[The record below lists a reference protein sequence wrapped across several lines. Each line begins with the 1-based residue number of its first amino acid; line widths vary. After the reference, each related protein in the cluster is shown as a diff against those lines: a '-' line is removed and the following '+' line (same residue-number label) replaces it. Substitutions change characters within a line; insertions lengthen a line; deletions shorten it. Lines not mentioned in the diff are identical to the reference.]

1 MIKQEKPLTLN
12 GPLVGT
18 GRELTLHER
27 DKKKR
32 EKPIDNLVS
41 KPHAT
46 RTARRNLNE
55 YFEKDLTFTPKL
67 NEQSIKLAEER
78 MARILHEQSDRD
90 PGRTIDYQKLY
101 SFKPTVSPASL
112 KIVQNLGTTFLARQQ
127 LHIERKQKLLEEAQR
142 IPIPLLHRPK
152 KQSKLVTSL
161 SAFPL
166 EDSCKLPLSNISS
179 EDCGGSNSDR
189 LCFPPC
195 PSTPTLTQNNSSEE
209 VPATQPS
216 LKQQHS
222 VDSINVVKSHAG
234 KTQVSFK
241 RSISPRLSHKTLT
254 KSTSIIQPP
263 GSKSPPDKKGTLIC
277 RQKKSLDSF
286 EQEVLRL
293 KRLKVKADGIMRVR
307 IFAVLNSVNI

>member
-32 EKPIDNLVS
+32 ERHLSNLAS
-41 KPHAT
+41 KPEVA
-46 RTARRNLNE
+46 RTARRSLKE
-55 YFEKDLTFTPKL
+55 YFEKDLTFAPKL

-78 MARILHEQSDRD
+78 MARMIHEQSERD
-90 PGRTIDYQKLY
+90 SGRTIDCQKIY
-101 SFKPTVSPASL
+101 TFKPQVSPASL

-152 KQSKLVTSL
+152 KQSKLVTSF
-161 SAFPL
+161 SAFPP
-166 EDSCKLPLSNISS
+166 EDSCKLPLSNSS
-179 EDCGGSNSDR
+179 SQDGGGSNNDR
-189 LCFPPC
+189 LCLPPC
-195 PSTPTLTQNNSSEE
+195 PSTPTLTQNSSSEE
-209 VPATQPS
+209 IPTTQSS
-216 LKQQHS
+216 LKTQRS
-222 VDSINVVKSHAG
+222 TDSDDNVVKSHVR

-241 RSISPRLSHKTLT
+241 QSVSPQESLSFHRTKNTPIVQPSIAKSLS
-254 KSTSIIQPP
+254 
-263 GSKSPPDKKGTLIC
+263 DKKGNLIR
-277 RQKKSLDSF
+277 RQKQSTNSF

-307 IFAVLNSVNI
+307 NLVVY

>member
-27 DKKKR
+27 DKKR
-32 EKPIDNLVS
+32 ERHLGNFVS
-41 KPHAT
+41 KPEVT
-46 RTARRNLNE
+46 RPARRSLKE

-78 MARILHEQSDRD
+78 MTRMIHEQSERD
-90 PGRTIDYQKLY
+90 SGRNTECQKIY
-101 SFKPTVSPASL
+101 TFKPQVSPASL

-152 KQSKLVTSL
+152 KQSKLVTSF
-161 SAFPL
+161 SAFPAG
-166 EDSCKLPLSNISS
+166 DSCKLPLTSS
-179 EDCGGSNSDR
+179 QDSGGSNNDR
-189 LCFPPC
+189 LCLPPC
-195 PSTPTLTQNNSSEE
+195 PSTPTLTQNSSSEE
-209 VPATQPS
+209 IPTTQSS
-216 LKQQHS
+216 LKTQHS
-222 VDSINVVKSHAG
+222 TDSDDNVVKSHVG
-234 KTQVSFK
+234 KTQMSFK
-241 RSISPRLSHKTLT
+241 HSVSPQESLSFHRTKNTPIVQPSIAKSLS
-254 KSTSIIQPP
+254 
-263 GSKSPPDKKGTLIC
+263 DKKGNLIR
-277 RQKKSLDSF
+277 RQKQSTNSF

-307 IFAVLNSVNI
+307 NLVAY

>member
-12 GPLVGT
+12 VSLVGT

-32 EKPIDNLVS
+32 ERQLDNFVS
-41 KPHAT
+41 KPDIT
-46 RTARRNLNE
+46 RTARRSLKE
-55 YFEKDLTFTPKL
+55 YFEKDLTFAPKL

-78 MARILHEQSDRD
+78 MARMIHEQSERD
-90 PGRTIDYQKLY
+90 SGRAIECQKICT
-101 SFKPTVSPASL
+101 FKPQVSPASL

-152 KQSKLVTSL
+152 KQSKLVTSF
-161 SAFPL
+161 SAFPP
-166 EDSCKLPLSNISS
+166 EDSCKIPPSNSSS
-179 EDCGGSNSDR
+179 EYGGGSNNER
-189 LCFPPC
+189 LCLPPC
-195 PSTPTLTQNNSSEE
+195 PSTPTLTQNSNSEE
-209 VPATQPS
+209 VLTAQSS

-222 VDSINVVKSHAG
+222 ADNIVVRSHVE

-241 RSISPRLSHKTLT
+241 QSISPQEYRSFHKTLMKNTPIVQPPVT
-254 KSTSIIQPP
+254 KSPS
-263 GSKSPPDKKGTLIC
+263 DKKGNLIR
-277 RQKKSLDSF
+277 RQKQSPNNF

-293 KRLKVKADGIMRVR
+293 KRLKVKAEGIMRVR
-307 IFAVLNSVNI
+307 NFNLS